1 MIKAVIFDL
10 EGTLVDFQWKLTEGE
25 GELRKALEGFGF
37 EPDLFS
43 GDNYAQIWNK
53 VIEIAPPEALQKI
66 KDCLSEIYDRYD
78 QDALSRWSPKPG
90 AQEILLLLY
99 KQGVKIGLV
108 TNVGEK
114 AAREVLFRFN
124 LTRFFH
130 QIITRNDTKF
140 MKPRGEGIELCI
152 AGLGTEKEHVLFI
165 GDSLSDIFAAKEAGI
180 KVAIVKGGES
190 SPEEILAASP
200 DYFLDSMQNIPPTQQ
215 L

>member
-25 GELRKALEGFGF
+25 GELKKALEKFGF
-37 EPDLFS
+37 RPDLFWK
-43 GDNYAQIWNK
+43 DNYAQIWNK
-53 VIEIAPPEALQKI
+53 VIEIAPPEVLQKI
-66 KDCLSEIYDRYD
+66 KDCLSKIFDRYD
-78 QDALSRWSPKPG
+78 QDALSRWSLKPG
-90 AQEILLLLY
+90 TEEILFNLNE
-99 KQGVKIGLV
+99 QGVKIGLV
-108 TNVGEK
+108 TNVGKK
-114 AAREVLFRFN
+114 AAKEVLFRFN

-152 AGLGTEKEHVLFI
+152 AGLGAGKEHTLFI
-165 GDSLSDIFAAKEAGI
+165 GDSLSDIFAAKETGI

-190 SPEEILAASP
+190 STEEILAASP
-200 DYFLDSMQNIPPTQQ
+200 DYFLDSIQNIPTIHQ

>member
-90 AQEILLLLY
+90 AQEILLLLN

-114 AAREVLFRFN
+114 AAGEALLRFN
-124 LTRFFH
+124 LARFFH
-130 QIITRNDTKF
+130 KVVTRNDTKF

-152 AGLGTEKEHVLFI
+152 AGLGTEKEHALFI
-165 GDSLSDIFAAKEAGI
+165 GDSLSDIFAAKEAGV

-190 SPEEILAASP
+190 STEEILAASP

>member
-78 QDALSRWSPKPG
+78 QDALSRWSLKPG

-152 AGLGTEKEHVLFI
+152 ADLGVGKEHTLFI

-190 SPEEILAASP
+190 SMEEILAASP

>member
-25 GELRKALEGFGF
+25 RELRKALAGFGF
-37 EPDLFS
+37 DPDLFS

-53 VIEIAPPEALQKI
+53 AIEIALPEDLQKI

-78 QDALSRWSPKPG
+78 QDALSRWSLKPG
-90 AQEILLLLY
+90 TQEILLLLN

-114 AAREVLFRFN
+114 AAGEVLLRFN
-124 LTRFFH
+124 LARFF
-130 QIITRNDTKF
+130 QKVVTRNDTKF

-152 AGLGTEKEHVLFI
+152 AGLGLGKDHALFI
-165 GDSLSDIFAAKEAGI
+165 GDSLSDIFAAKDAGI

-190 SPEEILAASP
+190 STEEILAASP
-200 DYFLDSMQNIPPTQQ
+200 DYFFDSIQNIPLAQQ